1 MLRGISGILCL
12 HSKETLRQ
20 EYGRDRERRRT
31 GNLPTDEDALK
42 GQPRWGGPLA
52 GAKRVRGVD
61 ARHRQRGDTAAE
73 HDDEEATEKSDRD
86 RRHVQADA
94 LDPWQP
100 GWPRRG
106 QELQQRGGH
115 QETGNAGREP
125 EREVLG
131 KELTHQS
138 GPAGAERGAH
148 RQLAAPPCG
157 ASGEQPAGVG
167 AGNQ

>member
-1 MLRGISGILCL
+1 MRNASA
-12 HSKETLRQ
+12 
-20 EYGRDRERRRT
+20 
-31 GNLPTDEDALK
+31 ALT
-42 GQPRWGGPLA
+42 R
-52 GAKRVRGVD
+52 
-61 ARHRQRGDTAAE
+61 RHRQRGDAAAE

-86 RRHVQADA
+86 CCQVQADA

-106 QELQQRGGH
+106 QELQQCGGH
-115 QETGNAGREP
+115 QETGNTRGEP
-125 EREVLG
+125 EREVFG
-131 KELTHQS
+131 QELTHQS

-148 RQLAAPPCG
+148 RQLTAPPCG